1 MYLLIDNYDSF
12 THNLYHLFG
21 ECGRVPVVER
31 NDVRPAKEIV
41 KEKPKAVIISPGPG
55 HPKSA
60 GICIDLVKYC
70 FDEDIPVLGVC
81 LGHQIIG
88 HAFGATVI
96 RNHEI
101 VHGKLSL
108 ITNMG
113 NGVLKN
119 CSKSFKVTRYHSLVL
134 QENSIPECLDVTAKT
149 ESGVIMG
156 VQHKTHKIYG
166 VQFHPESIASQEG
179 KKIVNE
185 FIRITEGQ
193 NI

>member
-21 ECGRVPVVER
+21 ECGKVPLVER
-31 NDVRPAKEIV
+31 NDARSAKEMV

-60 GICIDLVKYC
+60 GICTDLVKLC
-70 FDEDIPVLGVC
+70 SEEDIPVLGVC

-88 HAFGATVI
+88 YAFGSTII

-108 ITNMG
+108 ITHTG

-134 QENSIPECLDVTAKT
+134 EEHSIPECLDVTATT
-149 ESGVIMG
+149 ENGVIMG
-156 VQHKTHKIYG
+156 VQHKIHRIYG

-185 FIRITEGQ
+185 FIRITEG
-193 NI
+193 

>member
-21 ECGRVPVVER
+21 ECGKVPLVER
-31 NDVRPAKEIV
+31 NDVRSAKEIV

-60 GICIDLVKYC
+60 GICTDLVKLC
-70 FDEDIPVLGVC
+70 SEEDIPVLGVC

-88 HAFGATVI
+88 YAFGATII

-108 ITNMG
+108 ITHTG
-113 NGVLKN
+113 DGVLKN
-119 CSKSFKVTRYHSLVL
+119 CSKPFKVTRYHSLVL
-134 QENSIPECLDVTAKT
+134 EEYSIPECLDVTATT
-149 ESGVIMG
+149 ENGVIMG
-156 VQHKTHKIYG
+156 VQHKIHRIYG

-185 FIRITEGQ
+185 FIRITEG
-193 NI
+193 

>member
-21 ECGRVPVVER
+21 ECGKIPMVER
-31 NDVRPAKEIV
+31 NDVRSAKEII

-60 GICIDLVKYC
+60 GICTDLVKLC
-70 FDEDIPVLGVC
+70 SEEDIPVLGVC

-88 HAFGATVI
+88 YAFGATII

-108 ITNMG
+108 ITHTG
-113 NGVLKN
+113 TGVLKN

-134 QENSIPECLDVTAKT
+134 EEYSIPECLDVTATT
-149 ESGVIMG
+149 ENGVIMG
-156 VQHKTHKIYG
+156 IQHKIHRIYG

-185 FIRITEGQ
+185 FIRITEG
-193 NI
+193 

>member
-12 THNLYHLFG
+12 THNLFHLFG
-21 ECGRVPVVER
+21 ECGKVPLVER
-31 NDVRPAKEIV
+31 NDVRSAKEIV

-60 GICIDLVKYC
+60 GICTDLVKLC
-70 FDEDIPVLGVC
+70 SEEDIPVLGVC

-88 HAFGATVI
+88 YAFGATVI

-108 ITNMG
+108 ITHKG
-113 NGVLKN
+113 DGVLKN

-134 QENSIPECLDVTAKT
+134 EEYSIPECLDITATT
-149 ESGVIMG
+149 ENGVIMG
-156 VQHKTHKIYG
+156 VQHKIHRIYG

-185 FIRITEGQ
+185 FIRITEG
-193 NI
+193 

>member
-21 ECGRVPVVER
+21 ECGKVPLVVR
-31 NDVRPAKEIV
+31 NDARSAKEIV

-60 GICIDLVKYC
+60 GICTDLVKLC
-70 FDEDIPVLGVC
+70 TEEDIPLLGVC

-88 HAFGATVI
+88 YAFGATVI

-108 ITNMG
+108 ITHTG
-113 NGVLKN
+113 HGVLKN

-134 QENSIPECLDVTAKT
+134 QRNSIPECLDVTATT
-149 ESGVIMG
+149 ENGVIMG
-156 VQHKTHKIYG
+156 VQHKFTEFMECSFIPSQSLHKK
-166 VQFHPESIASQEG
+166 E
-179 KKIVNE
+179 K
-185 FIRITEGQ
+185 R
-193 NI
+193 